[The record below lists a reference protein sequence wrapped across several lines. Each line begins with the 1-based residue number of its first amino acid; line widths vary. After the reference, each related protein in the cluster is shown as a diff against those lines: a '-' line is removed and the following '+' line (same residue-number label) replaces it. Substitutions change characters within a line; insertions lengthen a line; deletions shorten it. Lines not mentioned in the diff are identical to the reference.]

1 MICLAHL
8 NFEAMKVPFL
18 FALVSI
24 TTAMMAQPNLT
35 PGAPQSE
42 RILVLGG
49 TAHLGTGE
57 AIENAAIG
65 FEDGIID
72 FVGAARDV
80 DPKRY
85 ARVVSAEGMHI
96 YPGFIA
102 PNSTLGLMEVAAVRN
117 VLRGLAAEHGLEL
130 GPLREGL
137 EQLEIGRAHV

>member
-102 PNSTLGLMEVAAVRN
+102 PQQYVGPHGGG
-117 VLRGLAAEHGLEL
+117 RGARFTRLSRGGDIQAQCS
-130 GPLREGL
+130 
-137 EQLEIGRAHV
+137 QLDCVQYSI